1 SPPPE
6 EGRILERRTSYLTKG
21 HPWPEQSHIP
31 KASRTPRSTV
41 CSRPSTRSTPW
52 CCTPPSAPARP
63 TRTTRSSPRACW
75 SSPARSWT
83 SRTRR
88 SRSPSRCARS
98 TRTSSRSVRSTRRST
113 PRRTSRI
120 PTPRPRCCSATTPPR
135 SRRPTSRSDPGPPPV
150 DPMNSELRT
159 LAGARVLVGVGGGI
173 AAYKTAHLVRG
184 LVGDGADVRVVPTRS
199 SLEFVGAA
207 TWEALSHHPVLTS
220 VFEDVEEV
228 AHVRLGQE
236 AELVVIAPATAD
248 RLAGL
253 RMGRADDLLAASAP
267 VTRAQ
272 TAGAPAMHT
281 EMRAHRAAAPAP
293 PPRRPARR
301 LVCAPPLP
309 RALREHPSAV
319 ESVPVLRGR
328 GLTVPA
334 PADGRLTGPDSG
346 PGRLPEPE
354 AILDAARAAI
364 AAPRDGRG
372 AVRRDL
378 VGRELLITAGGT
390 REDLDPVRFLAN
402 HSSGRQGWA
411 LAHAA
416 LVRGARVRLAAAN
429 VELVTP
435 PGARRLDVGSAAEL
449 ADLVAA
455 HRG

>member
-1 SPPPE
+1 
-6 EGRILERRTSYLTKG
+6 
-21 HPWPEQSHIP
+21 
-31 KASRTPRSTV
+31 
-41 CSRPSTRSTPW
+41 
-52 CCTPPSAPARP
+52 
-63 TRTTRSSPRACW
+63 
-75 SSPARSWT
+75 
-83 SRTRR
+83 
-88 SRSPSRCARS
+88 
-98 TRTSSRSVRSTRRST
+98 
-113 PRRTSRI
+113 
-120 PTPRPRCCSATTPPR
+120 
-135 SRRPTSRSDPGPPPV
+135 
-150 DPMNSELRT
+150 MNSELRT

-184 LVGDGADVRVVPTRS
+184 LVRDGADVRVVPTRS

-236 AELVVIAPATAD
+236 ADLVVIAPATAD
-248 RLAGL
+248 LLARL
-253 RMGRADDLLAASAP
+253 RMGRADDLLAASAL
-267 VTRAQ
+267 VTRAPIVV
-272 TAGAPAMHT
+272 APAMHT
-281 EMRAHRAAAPAP
+281 EMW
-293 PPRRPARR
+293 
-301 LVCAPPLP
+301 
-309 RALREHPSAV
+309 EHPSTV
-319 ESVPVLRGR
+319 ENVAVLRER
-328 GLTVPA
+328 GLTVLE

-354 AILDAARAAI
+354 AILDAARAAV
-364 AAPRDGRG
+364 AAPRDERG

-378 VGRELLITAGGT
+378 LGRELLITAGGT

-402 HSSGRQGWA
+402 RSSGRQGWA

-455 HRG
+455 HRGEVDALVMAAAVADFTAAERAGAKIKKDESAGDDSEAVPAIALRRTQDILRHSVLERTGSGAARPAIVGFAAETGAEGTSALELAQRKARRKGADLLVFNDITGGVFGAAENSVRILDRSGEELTRAEGSKTLVAHAVLDALLPSLPEVP